1 MPHSTLAFG
10 VEWGTI
16 SPAPA
21 CCGTGGVMGHRP
33 TQGDEKR
40 PLSSNRSPWQLGP
53 PLCHPERARIS
64 YFTALASA
72 TNVVLLKENHMGV
85 DRSRNSRQEI
95 REAEGSAVPR
105 TPPGNV
111 FDQSVAEWRDLGVP
125 LNDSLPLAWA
135 TGKTLIYPTWKQ
147 SLPGWL
153 LTSTRHAA
161 NLRRTRDMSSEARDH
176 RSDPD

>member
-1 MPHSTLAFG
+1 VGPEESWATGPPKVMKNALCPAIALHGSLALPFVIPSVPG
-10 VEWGTI
+10 FPTSQL
-16 SPAPA
+16 SPAPL
-21 CCGTGGVMGHRP
+21 MWFSL
-33 TQGDEKR
+33 KR
-40 PLSSNRSPWQLGP
+40 TTW
-53 PLCHPERARIS
+53 
-64 YFTALASA
+64 ALIEAA
-72 TNVVLLKENHMGV
+72 IL
-85 DRSRNSRQEI
+85 DRKSG
-95 REAEGSAVPR
+95 EAEGSAVPR

-176 RSDPD
+176 QSDPD